1 MDLGLVLVPG
11 AGDRVDEQFLLVV
24 FMIETSDSHS
34 FMVRVW
40 RAWVSTRGN
49 TRVTTI
55 PA

>member
-24 FMIETSDSHS
+24 FVIESSQSSRS

-40 RAWVSTRGN
+40 GAWVAS
-49 TRVTTI
+49 
-55 PA
+55 

>member
-24 FMIETSDSHS
+24 FVIESSQPSKS

-40 RAWVSTRGN
+40 RAWVAS
-49 TRVTTI
+49 
-55 PA
+55 